1 MKKVILLL
9 ILISFFIITVFKVDA
24 SKITFPLIGKIIVI
38 DPGHGGTHYPQH
50 FNILCKDSI

>member
-1 MKKVILLL
+1 MKKIIILLL
-9 ILISFFIITVFKVDA
+9 FICFLIITVFKVDA
-24 SKITFPLIGKIIVI
+24 SKATFPLLGKFIVI